1 MVWLS
6 NSNTHCE
13 VQYDST
19 PRLSKGIY
27 NKYTGFMQSWTYGGQ
42 LHAWVAFL
50 IKITHLGM
58 GPGNSGR
65 ISIDICIDPLTI

>member
-1 MVWLS
+1 MILPQDCPKAFTI
-6 NSNTHCE
+6 NTLGLCR
-13 VQYDST
+13 VYYG
-19 PRLSKGIY
+19 K
-27 NKYTGFMQSWTYGGQ
+27 KKCWTYGGQ

-58 GPGNSGR
+58 GPGNGGR